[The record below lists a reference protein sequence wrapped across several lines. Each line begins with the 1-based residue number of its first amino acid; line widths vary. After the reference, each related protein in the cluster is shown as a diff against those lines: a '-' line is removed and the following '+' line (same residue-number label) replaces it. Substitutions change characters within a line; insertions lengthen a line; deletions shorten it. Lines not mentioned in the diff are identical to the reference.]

1 MILSLMNLIARE
13 GMTETSSNKLIGLVD
28 TLLTIDDYNACEI
41 NMVSVEALLL
51 LLVDFDIKPTAK
63 RLTEELRHKIVRIFL
78 GNFWTHGVA
87 VKNYTLSE
95 MNRNVVTE
103 EATIM
108 VFEDGATHKEILY
121 SVQPIGP
128 KDELLLNDYGR
139 LALN

>member
-1 MILSLMNLIARE
+1 
-13 GMTETSSNKLIGLVD
+13 
-28 TLLTIDDYNACEI
+28 
-41 NMVSVEALLL
+41 
-51 LLVDFDIKPTAK
+51 
-63 RLTEELRHKIVRIFL
+63 
-78 GNFWTHGVA
+78 
-87 VKNYTLSE
+87 